1 MHRHHR
7 GNRMVRKYKIYIFL
21 ICLVAAGL
29 VTYIFVPKY
38 FGATVYP
45 LTYQNEIINASKEFS
60 VSPNFIAAVIFTE
73 SRFRPDARSGV
84 GAIGLMQIM
93 PATGAGIAKQL
104 GDKDFTVAKLS
115 EPARNIRYGTY
126 YLKQN
131 LDKYGG
137 SEKLVLMHYNGGP
150 RAVNSYRTRG
160 TLPRET
166 EGFVRKVTATENVY
180 SSVYGTWWEPK
191 ETFQPLNNNNQKPA
205 INIKEFWRSLIAPK
219 GGW

>member
-1 MHRHHR
+1 MSHHHAR
-7 GNRMVRKYKIYIFL
+7 FKMRKKFKLTFL
-21 ICLVAAGL
+21 IFCLIAL
-29 VTYIFVPKY
+29 VITAYFAIPKY
-38 FGATVYP
+38 FGATMYP
-45 LTYQNEIINASKEFS
+45 LTYQSEIINSSKEFG
-60 VSPNFIAAVIFTE
+60 VDPNFIAAVIYTE
-73 SRFRPDARSGV
+73 SHFRANARSGV
-84 GAIGLMQIM
+84 GAVGLMQIM

-104 GDKDFTVAKLS
+104 NDKTFTPAKLS

-150 RAVNSYRTRG
+150 RAVNSYRSRG

-166 EGFVRKVTATENVY
+166 QGFVRKVTSTKSIYEN
-180 SSVYGTWWEPK
+180 VYGTWWQPK
-191 ETFQPLNNNNQKPA
+191 EKFEPINDPASKPTLNIQ
-205 INIKEFWRSLIAPK
+205 EFWRSLIAPK